1 MDRENITYRES
12 LRREETCVQEG
23 PKGQCGWSRL
33 SERERRGSGRRGWV
47 DIQEF
52 DVGGLRAGVLIRWEG
67 QAVLSEGLCARDAGA
82 PAMTQLGP
90 NWAILCRRSIR
101 AGVDCGK
108 GRRRRMKASV
118 WLVRDLKWRLTSRV
132 HAGWGRWM
140 GTPDRVGD
148 RLRDHEEQEAGAH

>member
-23 PKGQCGWSRL
+23 RKGQCGWSRL

-90 NWAILCRRSIR
+90 NWAILCRRSTR

-108 GRRRRMKASV
+108 GRRQEDEGICVAGAS
-118 WLVRDLKWRLTSRV
+118 LEMEADLQ
-132 HAGWGRWM
+132 GPCWM
-140 GTPDRVGD
+140 GTLDGD
-148 RLRDHEEQEAGAH
+148 SGQGWR